1 MLATHQNPPTVP
13 THLRTRSKSTWRL
26 LGTTVAMWF
35 VAIIPLSNINASGL
49 LVADGGFGGRLEI
62 KEQDVRVTIN
72 NGIAVTEVNQV
83 FLNTENRIVEALY
96 TFPVPAGASVSNFS
110 MIINGKEMIGEVVE
124 KKRAREIYQSYKRTK
139 KDPGL
144 LEQVDFKT
152 FEMRVFPIQPNA
164 EQHIKITYYQAL
176 DFDHDWATY
185 VYPLATSTKG
195 VQEKTTGKFALTL
208 DIKSE
213 IPVKTVTSHSHP
225 NEFVVVNHT
234 ENYSRA
240 SMEVNKGDLSRDV
253 VIAFQS
259 KRARTGLDI
268 ITSKHPDEDG
278 FFLMSLTA
286 GEELENSAGGM
297 DYVFIVDVSGSMRD
311 DGKLALSRNAAKA
324 FIESLGSEDRY
335 EVMAFNNAPT
345 MLFNQLTEVDDES
358 KQQAAQFLADQF
370 ARGGTEL
377 RPAVKTAYRYKQE
390 DRELNVVIMSDGM
403 TGAGEQ
409 SELLALIAEAPP
421 SSKVFC
427 VGIGNEVNRPLLKQL
442 SEDAGGLSTFI
453 SHGDDFDRQ
462 ADAFRRKLVHPVATD
477 LTISIDGVKVYDL
490 LPGELPNLYHG
501 SPLRMIGRYKDSGQS
516 EIKIKGNVMGKPF
529 EQVVSLEFPE
539 LDESNP
545 QIDRMWAW
553 YQVQN
558 LMGKMRRSGSST
570 EMQDRII
577 TLCEGYSIVSEY
589 ASFIVLEN
597 DAEYRRWKIER
608 RNATRIQR
616 DRNARQQVERS
627 LKELRDKSMAN
638 LGPVEKTKTRSQTAQ
653 QAPNLPPRQQTAP
666 TNSSNRGRDLDFGT
680 QPVST
685 RNWSGGSS
693 NAAGSSSN
701 SEGGGGGGGAIDP
714 ITGLIAAGMAGAA
727 ALRRRKKCRL
737 DSESAASSVEA
748 VE

>member
-1 MLATHQNPPTVP
+1 MFVLPKQPPTVRNQS
-13 THLRTRSKSTWRL
+13 RTRPTSAFGL
-26 LGTTVAMWF
+26 LGAAVVMF
-35 VAIIPLSNINASGL
+35 LIAIIPSSKVDASGL
-49 LVADGGFGGRLEI
+49 LVADGGFGGQLEI

-83 FLNTENRIVEALY
+83 FLNTESRIVEALY
-96 TFPVPAGASVSNFS
+96 TFPVPVGASVSNFS

-124 KKRAREIYQSYKRTK
+124 KQRAREIYQSYKRTK

-152 FEMRVFPIQPNA
+152 FEMRVFPIQPHA

-176 DFDHDWATY
+176 DVDHDWATY

-195 VQEKTTGKFALTL
+195 VNEKTTGKFALTL

-213 IPVKTVTSHSHP
+213 IPVTTVTSHSHP
-225 NEFVVVNHT
+225 NEFVVVNHSAD
-234 ENYSRA
+234 YARA

-253 VIAFQS
+253 VIAFQTQ
-259 KRARTGLDI
+259 RARTGLDI
-268 ITSKHPDEDG
+268 ITSKHPGEDG
-278 FFLMSLTA
+278 YFLMSLTA
-286 GEELENSAGGM
+286 GKELENSAGGM

-311 DGKLALSRNAAKA
+311 DGKLVLSRNAAKA

-345 MLFNQLTEVDDES
+345 MLFNQLTTVNDES
-358 KQQAAQFLADQF
+358 KQKAARFLADQF
-370 ARGGTEL
+370 AKGGTEL
-377 RPAVKTAYRYKQE
+377 RPAVNAAYRYKQQ
-390 DRELNVVIMSDGM
+390 DRELNVVILSDGM

-409 SELLALIAEAPP
+409 RELLALIAEAPP

-442 SEDAGGLSTFI
+442 SRDAGGLATFI
-453 SHGDDFDRQ
+453 SHSDDFDRQ

-477 LTISIDGVKVYDL
+477 LAISIDGGAVYDV

-516 EIKIKGNVMGKPF
+516 EITIKGTVMGKPF

-558 LMGKMRRSGSST
+558 LTGQMRRSGKSA
-570 EMQDRII
+570 ELQNKIV

-616 DRNARQQVERS
+616 DRNARNQLEKS

-638 LGPVEKTKTRSQTAQ
+638 LGPVDRAESSQTAQ
-653 QAPNLPPRQQTAP
+653 RDRRCHHDSNQGQATIPAAVAILILPPNPFRHEVLRIAQA
-666 TNSSNRGRDLDFGT
+666 GLLDDR
-680 QPVST
+680 PV
-685 RNWSGGSS
+685 
-693 NAAGSSSN
+693 AA
-701 SEGGGGGGGAIDP
+701 EAR
-714 ITGLIAAGMAGAA
+714 LIPSPA
-727 ALRRRKKCRL
+727 
-737 DSESAASSVEA
+737 
-748 VE
+748 